1 MRICYE
7 RPIIANEPHMV
18 VYLKAKAKFFLS
30 KTPTTSNRSH
40 FSFEKLKKITSISQK
55 KQFPLA

>member
-1 MRICYE
+1 MSDNSE
-7 RPIIANEPHMV
+7 RTTHGRLPQGYDSV
-18 VYLKAKAKFFLS
+18 KFFLS

-40 FSFEKLKKITSISQK
+40 FSFEKLKKITSISQQ